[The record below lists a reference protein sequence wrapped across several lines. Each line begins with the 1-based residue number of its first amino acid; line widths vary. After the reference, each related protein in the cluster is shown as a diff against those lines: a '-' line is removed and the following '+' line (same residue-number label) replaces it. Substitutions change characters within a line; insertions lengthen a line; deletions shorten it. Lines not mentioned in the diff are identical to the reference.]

1 MKYRN
6 LAAIALTLGTALT
19 ASAQTFNAD
28 SDNEWK
34 KWRIT
39 GSIQSDVLV
48 PQDDETIG
56 TEKLPELPR
65 QDQLILVYCR
75 SGNRSKQAAA
85 KLANLGY
92 SDIREFG
99 GILDWPGEIEK

>member
-6 LAAIALTLGTALT
+6 IAAIALAFGTALT

-56 TEKLPELPR
+56 TEKTDNWALTNTYV
-65 QDQLILVYCR
+65 QLHHSACR
-75 SGNRSKQAAA
+75 
-85 KLANLGY
+85 Y
-92 SDIREFG
+92 
-99 GILDWPGEIEK
+99 